1 MAAGDIENSRV
12 GSWVEQIISKL
23 NPGQGVNFVVSG
35 PISSSLKEEGTSFVD
50 PQQPQSEL
58 HLVGLGLRK
67 DTGYQDALL
76 NCAEVWIPFK
86 DETGTHRV
94 VLKVEARTSYP
105 NWVYLWTLHT
115 DENNLVS
122 RSWMPVAF
130 SEENAFTEYNQGQ
143 FSDFDY
149 SCSLEG
155 PGGILF
161 IPYIHS
167 NYLTTDDY
175 NAVLGNAIDVAE
187 TPGLYSVLRNEV
199 DEGLQK
205 FVSPDLRYKNY
216 IEDNHKDSSVGG
228 THTGEFS
235 LPGGDLSRVLKQH
248 LYLESFKNRA
258 KEVEPD
264 ATMSLQTL
272 DLPYMSYRAISAS
285 VYVDRYNSLSSST
298 DPVSLEKVWEDL
310 QGGNTDNPE
319 TVYFANR
326 AFIVSKSAEFVQF
339 EQRTSVP
346 VVGSILFKM
355 DGHTAVRFTKAT
367 VYAPFLNTVY
377 RTGEYG
383 EVKDLYPTES
393 IEAAP

>member
-35 PISSSLKEEGTSFVD
+35 PISSSLREEGTSFVD

-115 DENNLVS
+115 DESNLVS

-161 IPYIHS
+161 IPYVHS

-175 NAVLGNAIDVAE
+175 NAVLGNAINVAE
-187 TPGLYSVLRNEV
+187 T
-199 DEGLQK
+199 
-205 FVSPDLRYKNY
+205 
-216 IEDNHKDSSVGG
+216 
-228 THTGEFS
+228 
-235 LPGGDLSRVLKQH
+235 
-248 LYLESFKNRA
+248 
-258 KEVEPD
+258 
-264 ATMSLQTL
+264 
-272 DLPYMSYRAISAS
+272 
-285 VYVDRYNSLSSST
+285 
-298 DPVSLEKVWEDL
+298 
-310 QGGNTDNPE
+310 
-319 TVYFANR
+319 
-326 AFIVSKSAEFVQF
+326 
-339 EQRTSVP
+339 
-346 VVGSILFKM
+346 
-355 DGHTAVRFTKAT
+355 
-367 VYAPFLNTVY
+367 
-377 RTGEYG
+377 
-383 EVKDLYPTES
+383 
-393 IEAAP
+393 